1 MNANLV
7 LNLLDLAVTL
17 TRSHLEGSEI
27 EESILK
33 VIRAAARIY
42 EDHTGQPI
50 NISLIQPEAYD

>member
-17 TRSHLEGSEI
+17 TKSHLEGSDI
-27 EESILK
+27 EESIVE
-33 VIRAAARIY
+33 VIHAAGKIY

-50 NISLIQPEAYD
+50 NISLIQPEASD